1 MVVYCPQRLLEYR
14 EMLVGMEPGVV
25 PRYAK
30 ICTQVA
36 TDIAIAVALYSAS
49 SLLCSWFLHFASGW
63 KGHSLEKELTPSLPF
78 TRPGPGSSKWEGSGQ
93 AL

>member
-1 MVVYCPQRLLEYR
+1 MSRMVVYCPQRLLEYR

-36 TDIAIAVALYSAS
+36 TDIAIAVALYSRS
-49 SLLCSWFLHFASGW
+49 EVNTVFFKLF
-63 KGHSLEKELTPSLPF
+63 
-78 TRPGPGSSKWEGSGQ
+78 
-93 AL
+93 